1 MVFKRMILIVDDN
14 QENIFSLKTLLE
26 LHNFSVDTASSGE
39 EALKR
44 VLKNTYSLIVLD
56 VQMPGMDG
64 FEVAEAISGYSKSKD
79 IPIIFLS
86 AINIHKSY
94 IKRGYASGGVDYV
107 TKPFDADI
115 LLLKIRTFYRLSEQ
129 KRKLI
134 EMDKFLREEIEF
146 RKKVEGELEQKVE
159 ELKSTLESLPHMAFT
174 TCSDGRIEFVNN
186 HWYEYSESAT
196 DFPLAEDYLIEE
208 YVQQAITGRGQ
219 LVQEVKIKLLAATE
233 YRFHV
238 FYLTPVWKGD
248 EIVRWVGIFTD
259 IHDQKM
265 ASQVLEKRVEERTH
279 ELKNINKKLENS
291 NVELQKFAFVAS
303 HDLQEPLR
311 KIQLFSDLVLEKFAG
326 DRESANKFLHK
337 IIASAER
344 MRKLIT
350 SLLDYSRLP
359 DKNFYESVDL
369 NEIIGEIIQDYEVP
383 INARNAKITVNKLP
397 VLDAIPGQ
405 MHQIFQNLISNALK
419 FSRADCAPEIT
430 ISADRIQDKSLS
442 APVAQDGD
450 YYRILFS
457 DNGIGFD
464 QMYADKVFEIFQRL
478 KQFDDYEGTGI
489 GLAIVKKIV
498 ERHEGIVAVKSK
510 ENEGTVF
517 TLILPVN
524 QHL

>member
-1 MVFKRMILIVDDN
+1 
-14 QENIFSLKTLLE
+14 
-26 LHNFSVDTASSGE
+26 
-39 EALKR
+39 
-44 VLKNTYSLIVLD
+44 
-56 VQMPGMDG
+56 
-64 FEVAEAISGYSKSKD
+64 
-79 IPIIFLS
+79 
-86 AINIHKSY
+86 
-94 IKRGYASGGVDYV
+94 
-107 TKPFDADI
+107 
-115 LLLKIRTFYRLSEQ
+115 
-129 KRKLI
+129 
-134 EMDKFLREEIEF
+134 
-146 RKKVEGELEQKVE
+146 
-159 ELKSTLESLPHMAFT
+159 
-174 TCSDGRIEFVNN
+174 
-186 HWYEYSESAT
+186 
-196 DFPLAEDYLIEE
+196 
-208 YVQQAITGRGQ
+208 
-219 LVQEVKIKLLAATE
+219 
-233 YRFHV
+233 
-238 FYLTPVWKGD
+238 VWKGD

-265 ASQVLEKRVEERTH
+265 ASQVLEKRVEERTR
-279 ELKNINKKLENS
+279 ELKSINKKLENS
-291 NVELQKFAFVAS
+291 NIELQKFAFVAS

-311 KIQLFSDLVLEKFAG
+311 KIQLFSDLVIEKFAS
-326 DRESANKFLHK
+326 DRERANKFLHK
-337 IIASAER
+337 IITSAER

-359 DKNFYESVDL
+359 DRDFYEPVDL
-369 NEIIGEIIQDYEVP
+369 NEIIEEIVQDYEVP
-383 INARNAKITVNKLP
+383 ISSRNAKITVDKLP

-430 ISADRIQDKSLS
+430 ITADRIQDKSLS

-450 YYRILFS
+450 YYRIFFS